1 MVVFALV
8 ECVGFRNILDV
19 VRRVG
24 AKESIM
30 KKMNDKHHEV
40 ITDLKP
46 RKPSSGIL
54 SW

>member
-8 ECVGFRNILDV
+8 ECVRLLSMLNV